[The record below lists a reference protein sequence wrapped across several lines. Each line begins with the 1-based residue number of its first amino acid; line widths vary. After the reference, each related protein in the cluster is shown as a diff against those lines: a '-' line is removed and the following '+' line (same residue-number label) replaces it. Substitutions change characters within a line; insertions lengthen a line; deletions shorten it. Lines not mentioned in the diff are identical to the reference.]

1 MYCKGTSQFWLS
13 CGQSDHMLGTA
24 GPGKLHRPEAEP
36 SWEALEELVEV
47 GAAVA
52 SAQLE
57 ELLAELVAATESP
70 LGELVGGLV
79 GGLVLVAAG
88 LVVAAEA

>member
-24 GPGKLHRPEAEP
+24 GPGKPHRSEADL
-36 SWEALEELVEV
+36 SWEAAEEMVEV
-47 GAAVA
+47 APAWA

-57 ELLAELVAATESP
+57 GALAELVAATESP

-88 LVVAAEA
+88 LVVAAGA